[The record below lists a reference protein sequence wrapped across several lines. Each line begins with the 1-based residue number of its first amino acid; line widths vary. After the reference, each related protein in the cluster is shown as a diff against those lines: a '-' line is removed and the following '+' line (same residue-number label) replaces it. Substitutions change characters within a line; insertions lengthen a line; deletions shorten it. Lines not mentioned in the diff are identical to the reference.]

1 MPEQGRDTAP
11 ESDAITRQPRWHERL
26 WLWQKARSSLSVRI
40 ALSLCASALALL
52 IIFALITSEQLTDSV
67 FDNRKDAI
75 LEDAGVRFAS
85 AQSMFD
91 QSTASSPDQVQELA
105 RRMVANVRGSAAG
118 AGAVSVMVLR
128 SPSSD
133 TNFRINEIINVDYL
147 TTITDP
153 LRDAVVES
161 TSGQWQSVALHDR
174 DGSEQPG
181 IIVGSQVNL
190 PRAGLYEMYII
201 YSLKQEQNIIT
212 MVMRSLGWAVIPI
225 AIVLPLAVFLILYHL
240 MGPVRITSS
249 AASRLA
255 EGDLHARVPVTGVDE
270 MARLGQAFNNMADS
284 LQHRITEYDELS
296 KLQQRFVSD
305 VSHELRTP
313 LTTIRMAEVMIW
325 KDRDNLSPST
335 KRSAELLHEQV
346 ERFDSMLA
354 DLLEISRYDAQSAL
368 LDAESTD
375 LRALAAKVVND
386 HSELAE
392 RLNAPI
398 IIHNPENRCD
408 AEIDSRRVERVVRNL
423 VVNAIEHAERR
434 PIDIDIAATDTDVA
448 LRVHDHGVGMSEETV
463 SHVFDRFFR
472 ADPARTRTTGGTGLG
487 LAIARE
493 DINLHGGTI
502 EAWGV
507 PGMGSS
513 FLITL
518 PRKVGAAVA
527 SRPLELWKDEWGEG
541 REDGSSEGGAAE

>member
-1 MPEQGRDTAP
+1 
-11 ESDAITRQPRWHERL
+11 
-26 WLWQKARSSLSVRI
+26 
-40 ALSLCASALALL
+40 
-52 IIFALITSEQLTDSV
+52 
-67 FDNRKDAI
+67 
-75 LEDAGVRFAS
+75 
-85 AQSMFD
+85 
-91 QSTASSPDQVQELA
+91 
-105 RRMVANVRGSAAG
+105 
-118 AGAVSVMVLR
+118 
-128 SPSSD
+128 
-133 TNFRINEIINVDYL
+133 
-147 TTITDP
+147 
-153 LRDAVVES
+153 
-161 TSGQWQSVALHDR
+161 
-174 DGSEQPG
+174 
-181 IIVGSQVNL
+181 
-190 PRAGLYEMYII
+190 
-201 YSLKQEQNIIT
+201 
-212 MVMRSLGWAVIPI
+212 
-225 AIVLPLAVFLILYHL
+225 
-240 MGPVRITSS
+240 
-249 AASRLA
+249 
-255 EGDLHARVPVTGVDE
+255 
-270 MARLGQAFNNMADS
+270 MADS

-354 DLLEISRYDAQSAL
+354 DLLEISRYDARSAL

-392 RLNAPI
+392 RLNVPI

-434 PIDIDIAATDTDVA
+434 AVDIDIAATDTDVA

-507 PGMGSS
+507 PGAGSS
-513 FLITL
+513 FVITL
-518 PRKVGAAVA
+518 PRKVAQPWHPARWNFGRMNGARGARMVRPKEARRNEAESNRACMRCAAPVSRFARLAVA
-527 SRPLELWKDEWGEG
+527 GPYACTRMRNRHCDGIVSCCLLSVADCQLAPPVRRSHAISRTG
-541 REDGSSEGGAAE
+541 